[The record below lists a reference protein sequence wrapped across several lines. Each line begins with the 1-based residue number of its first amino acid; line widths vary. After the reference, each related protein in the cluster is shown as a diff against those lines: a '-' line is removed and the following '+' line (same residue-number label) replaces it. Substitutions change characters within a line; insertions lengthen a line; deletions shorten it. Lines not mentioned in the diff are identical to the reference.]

1 LRSAA
6 HATRLETQGPIDVSL
21 FPPDDAW
28 VRADPRFAAEHRSRA
43 VGSLVGWIL
52 LIGAVAGT
60 VVLGTLPAPYVKEKP
75 GPVYDTIGE
84 IEIEGTSTQ
93 VIEITGEQTYPV
105 EGDLDMLTVVLEGTR
120 QNPLSWIDVAI
131 AWFDPTRAIL
141 PVDVVYPEGVT
152 DEEDDEQ
159 SAADMIDSQQEAVA
173 AALGELGIDYTS
185 IVTVGEVID
194 GYPAEA
200 VLEQGDQILTVDG
213 DPVDGVGELS
223 AALADAGAGTQVE
236 LGIIRDGDEQTVEIA
251 PVASEDDPDMV
262 LIGIGTAATYDFPF
276 EVKVNLGDVG
286 GPSAGMMLALGVYDK
301 LTPGALTGGER
312 IAGTGTISADGEVGP
327 IGGIRQKMY
336 GADTAG
342 ADWFLAPVENC
353 GEVIGRIP
361 GGMEVFA
368 VTTLDDALEVVQTVA
383 DGGDT
388 SSLARC
394 GA

>member
-1 LRSAA
+1 M
-6 HATRLETQGPIDVSL
+6 SL

-28 VRADPRFAAEHRSRA
+28 VRADPRFGSDRRDPRA

-84 IEIEGTSTQ
+84 IDIEGASTP
-93 VIEITGEQTYPV
+93 VIEIAGEETYPT
-105 EGDLDMLTVVLEGTR
+105 EGDLDMLTVVLEGTP
-120 QNPLSWIDVAI
+120 QNPLSWIDIAL

-141 PVDVVYPEGVT
+141 PLEAVYPAGTT
-152 DEEDDEQ
+152 DEEENEQ
-159 SAADMIDSQQEAVA
+159 SAVDMANSQQEAVA
-173 AALGELGIDYTS
+173 AALGQLDIDYTS
-185 IVTVGEVID
+185 IVTVAAVVE
-194 GYPAEA
+194 GYPADGL
-200 VLEQGDQILTVDG
+200 LEPGDQILTVDG

-236 LGIIRDGDEQTVEIA
+236 LGIIRDGDDQTIDIA
-251 PVASEDDPDMV
+251 PVASEDDPEAV
-262 LIGIGTAATYDFPF
+262 LIGIQTAATYDFPF
-276 EVKVNLGDVG
+276 EVTVNLGDVG

-336 GADTAG
+336 GADGAG
-342 ADWFLAPVENC
+342 ADWFLAPVANC
-353 GEVIGRIP
+353 DEVTGHIP
-361 GGMEVFA
+361 GGLEVFA
-368 VTTLDDALEVVQTVA
+368 VTTLDDALETVETIA

-394 GA
+394 AA